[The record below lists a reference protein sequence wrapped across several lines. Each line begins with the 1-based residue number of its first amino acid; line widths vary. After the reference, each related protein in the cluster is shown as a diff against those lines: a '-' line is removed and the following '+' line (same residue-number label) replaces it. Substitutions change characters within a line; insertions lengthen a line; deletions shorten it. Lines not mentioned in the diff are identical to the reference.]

1 MTDTI
6 FILTSV
12 SKGDDVRLPTLLLLN
27 ICKLLLAVIY
37 TVGITGKNQPQVPLQ
52 KYVFS
57 FLN

>member
-6 FILTSV
+6 FILTTD
-12 SKGDDVRLPTLLLLN
+12 SKGDDVTLPTLLLLN

-52 KYVFS
+52 K
-57 FLN
+57 